1 MVEVSLHGADAV
13 FRMLGSH
20 KLWTLRSAIRVPL
33 AHILDVRHEEPE
45 SPFLKGWVNIGTFI
59 PSVILAGSFSVRGRW
74 HFYDVTDWSKTV
86 VVDLQNERFERLSVQ
101 VAEPAVVVR
110 QLKGSAAAGK

>member
-1 MVEVSLHGADAV
+1 
-13 FRMLGSH
+13 MLGWH